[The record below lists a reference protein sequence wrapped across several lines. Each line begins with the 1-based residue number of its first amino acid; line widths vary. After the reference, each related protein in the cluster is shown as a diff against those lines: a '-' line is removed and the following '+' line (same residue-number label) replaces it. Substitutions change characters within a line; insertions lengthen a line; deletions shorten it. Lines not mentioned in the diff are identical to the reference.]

1 MAFTKALVGQQSV
14 LGNKRFIVYSMTA
27 DAATDNIATDLSSVE
42 YCWAQ
47 AQSYTSTGG
56 RHLVADAG
64 ASGTSI
70 AGTVGASGFVSG
82 DVFTLFAMGR

>member
-1 MAFTKALVGQQSV
+1 MAFTKASV
-14 LGNKRFIVYSMTA
+14 VNTVVGNKRLVIYSMTA
-27 DAATDNIATDLSSVE
+27 DAATDNIATDLSSVDV
-42 YCWAQ
+42 CWHQ
-47 AQSYTSTGG
+47 AQSFTSTGG

-70 AGTVGASGFVSG
+70 AGTIGASGFVSG